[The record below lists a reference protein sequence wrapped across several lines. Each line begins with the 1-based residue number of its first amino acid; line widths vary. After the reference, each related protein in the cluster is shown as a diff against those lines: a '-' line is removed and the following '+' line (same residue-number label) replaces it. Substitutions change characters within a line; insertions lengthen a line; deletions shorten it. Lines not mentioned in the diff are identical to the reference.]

1 VAEHVYGVPM
11 TLACVHCGSTTL
23 RKVADRVYGT
33 EKWFCFVCMNQT
45 RLDPSTGQLVPTP
58 S

>member
-1 VAEHVYGVPM
+1 M

-23 RKVADRVYGT
+23 LKVADPVYGT
-33 EKWFCFVCMNQT
+33 EKWSCFVCFNQT
-45 RLDPSTGQLVPTP
+45 RLDPSTGTLVRTP